1 MVGPPARRGDRRF
14 GRRPGRAVARRLFSE
29 RGAREVGGLFAYVSS
44 LGYLFCFLLVLVML
58 RGVSV
63 GRRRGFLAPSPR
75 MKRARDGVCGLVRPQ
90 GGVSGGFTRPP
101 LVLCTRVFRTVSFR
115 TALRLRLLVSLHRY
129 IIIFFSS

>member
-44 LGYLFCFLLVLVML
+44 LGFLFCFFLVLLVL

-63 GRRRGFLAPSPR
+63 ASICTAVALSLRARVCGEARRRSIGRR
-75 MKRARDGVCGLVRPQ
+75 GVALLQ
-90 GGVSGGFTRPP
+90 LP
-101 LVLCTRVFRTVSFR
+101 LSRHLGAWT
-115 TALRLRLLVSLHRY
+115 
-129 IIIFFSS
+129 